1 MQSDWN
7 DLQIFLAI
15 ERGKTAR
22 EAANRLKCSH
32 STVLRRLDAFETRI
46 GAKLFDRT
54 PDGFLLTEAGSRIVG
69 RAQQVEAEMLELE
82 RIVDGHDVRLK
93 GPIRLT
99 VPPPL
104 AQHLILPI
112 LAKFKEAY
120 PLINIELVVTFAYSD
135 LSRRDADLAI
145 RFADEPEE
153 HLVGRRLPPFRDAIF
168 ASHDYVSAH
177 WPLNP
182 KALPQWVSWT
192 NQSLFRKRTKI
203 TPFGDCAIAWA
214 MPTITLQAE
223 AARQGMGMAF
233 LPCITGDNDPSLQR
247 VPESGLY
254 DGRPAWLLTHPDLR
268 RMERVRVFS
277 KFLAEEILKQEAFVS
292 GTKHQ

>member
-1 MQSDWN
+1 M
-7 DLQIFLAI
+7 
-15 ERGKTAR
+15 
-22 EAANRLKCSH
+22 
-32 STVLRRLDAFETRI
+32 RRLDAFETRI

-82 RIVDGHDVRLK
+82 RLVDGHDVRLK

-112 LAKFKEAY
+112 LAEFKKAY
-120 PLINIELVVTFAYSD
+120 PLISIELVVTFAYSD

-145 RFADEPEE
+145 RFADEPED

-168 ASHDYVSAH
+168 ASPDYVSAH
-177 WPLNP
+177 WPLR
-182 KALPQWVSWT
+182 KGSAPQWVSWT
-192 NQSLFRKRTKI
+192 DQTLFRKRAEI
-203 TPFGDCAIAWA
+203 TPFGDNLIAWS

-233 LPCITGDNDPSLQR
+233 LPCIVGDGDLSLQR
-247 VPESGLY
+247 VPKSGLY

-277 KFLAEEILKQEAFVS
+277 KFLAQQILKQEAFVS
-292 GTKHQ
+292 GHIKETQP